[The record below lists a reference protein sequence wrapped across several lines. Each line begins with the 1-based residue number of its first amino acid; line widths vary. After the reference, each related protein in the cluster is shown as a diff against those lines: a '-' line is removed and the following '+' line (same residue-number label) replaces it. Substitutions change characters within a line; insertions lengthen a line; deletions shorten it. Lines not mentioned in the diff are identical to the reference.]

1 MSNFDKEIR
10 IIYKDDATGERA
22 ERTAEAITK
31 RLGALARASKTVGGK
46 MREARDDAK
55 EFTDELE
62 KLKRQEALARLKAGS
77 EEYTK
82 AAQAA
87 RNASRELAAS
97 LRPVVTVQDKLNASI
112 AKMKAAEA
120 LAKAKLVSEE
130 FAKAQKE
137 SKAATAALAAAQKP
151 VITNQEKLN
160 AEIKKTREA
169 AALDKMRAGSAQF
182 AAAQQEAAEASE
194 ALRKSLEGVETVQDQ
209 VNAKVAAMRE
219 ERSIAEAT
227 LRSKEFRA
235 EKKKQAAIERELET
249 IGKTRQERI
258 AETLEGFENLTG
270 AIDLAVMAGE
280 AFWATWNAGVAGAD
294 LGATAANFKAIA
306 DEAAGTSAI
315 VGRGAATRSAL
326 RGRSLGLSAGTG
338 RSVASFAEAAARR
351 QVSLEGGDFRELVAS
366 FTTQFQDEIATG
378 KLGSAFQALGVDS
391 ASTELAI
398 RNQARAL
405 GVSADS
411 MSAAAKE
418 AVLLSQGTLA
428 ASTAFGAFE
437 VGAAKTQAGIKS
449 FLEQTAQDIATAF
462 TKAAGGVSESVE
474 EQLRDLRARRKEET
488 ERRVDLFQTRD
499 EFTEGV
505 KGLAFRQGTGA
516 ASGKTFLREDT
527 AEQRAA
533 AGIVRGRIRK
543 NILENS
549 KTVRLIQ
556 TRINQLEA
564 QQERKRSAAI
574 TTGLEPALV
583 AQAEQLEQA
592 TASGS
597 DELSS
602 LAAAFDEVGK
612 ARAANNKERLKELA
626 EVIGT
631 FEGITSEQAK
641 AIVQTVRGNDL
652 QKMSNTFNAQ
662 ALKIKKDAL
671 LARSVE
677 SRRVLS
683 INKGLSKA
691 SRIEKARLAAQQEF
705 QANLADQ
712 ATSYDDFQNKLG
724 DETTI
729 RRGLIAEQ
737 KAQVDVELQFK
748 SGLNE
753 SQLEALKLRQRVA
766 QVADEVS
773 RSTETTNEFNREL
786 GRVILSHTFG
796 AGVEAAERLN
806 VKIGDAK
813 IGLGGVLN
821 VAERLVGALNEAS
834 GGKLLS
840 DALKPAKK
848 EAEKKPRG
856 GRGGRGGDG
865 GRGDLLARAE
875 LAGKGDIS
883 RRLIA
888 VQRQLAKDVKT
899 ARGDETLL
907 AAAFGISK
915 AETDKLQKQIWEN
928 AKKAGQEIRDAAKA
942 ERQRL
947 RDEQVRINEEQA
959 VDARNAIRTSGMSE
973 VDQRRALARDAAK
986 REFEERMAQ
995 AKGNSVRELEARLDF
1010 NDAMFE
1016 LDVEAARA
1024 REELKAQEREN
1035 ELAESKAFWGGVR
1048 QTKADMLRDTLG
1060 PIAGFTSF
1068 SDDFASTL
1076 KQEAQA
1082 AADAKADAQDA
1093 AFAARGSDEK
1103 AQRFR
1108 ASFEYDEE
1116 TQATIDAFKGM
1127 ELALNELGAASDVVI
1142 NNLDM
1147 MAQGEMTAAEAATG
1161 STTAILGAVGRTTKG
1176 VVKDKKAQA
1185 FVMGGFELAQ
1195 ALSSTAEAIIN
1206 PVFWPKA
1213 AAHYASSAQFFALG
1227 GGGSKATLKKTGG
1240 GGAGSRSRDRQR
1252 SRTSQTGG
1260 GGLPLRRQQQTGTV
1274 LNIFVDPLSGQAIVR
1289 EANGAVS
1296 KDASLK
1302 FDKRLSKNSV
1312 TRTEL

>member
-1 MSNFDKEIR
+1 MPSNFDKEIR

-120 LAKAKLVSEE
+120 LAKAKLGSED

-209 VNAKVAAMRE
+209 VNAKVSAMRE

-235 EKKKQAAIERELET
+235 EKKKQAAIERELES

-280 AFWATWNAGVAGAD
+280 AFWATWNAGVAAAD
-294 LGATAANFKAIA
+294 LAATAANFKDIA
-306 DEAAGTSAI
+306 GEAAGTSAI
-315 VGRGAATRSAL
+315 VGRGAATRGAL
-326 RGRSLGLSAGTG
+326 RGAEKGLSATAVK
-338 RSVASFAEAAARR
+338 SIDAFAEAAARR
-351 QVSLEGGDFRELVAS
+351 QVALEGGDFRELVAS
-366 FTTQFQDEIATG
+366 FTAQFQDEVATG
-378 KLGSAFQALGVDS
+378 KLGGAFEALGVSSD
-391 ASTELAI
+391 TVDLAI
-398 RNQARAL
+398 RNQARAM
-405 GVSADS
+405 GVSAEA
-411 MSAAAKE
+411 MAAASKE
-418 AVLLSQGTLA
+418 AILLEQGTLA
-428 ASTAFGAFE
+428 AGRAFGTFE
-437 VGAAKTQAGIKS
+437 AGAVKTQASIKS
-449 FLEQTAQDIATAF
+449 FLEQTAGDIAKAF
-462 TKAAGGVSESVE
+462 TDAATSAP
-474 EQLRDLRARRKEET
+474 QDLRDALAEAR
-488 ERRVDLFQTRD
+488 
-499 EFTEGV
+499 
-505 KGLAFRQGTGA
+505 
-516 ASGKTFLREDT
+516 
-527 AEQRAA
+527 
-533 AGIVRGRIRK
+533 
-543 NILENS
+543 
-549 KTVRLIQ
+549 
-556 TRINQLEA
+556 
-564 QQERKRSAAI
+564 
-574 TTGLEPALV
+574 
-583 AQAEQLEQA
+583 
-592 TASGS
+592 
-597 DELSS
+597 
-602 LAAAFDEVGK
+602 
-612 ARAANNKERLKELA
+612 ARAARATDVKGRGVSASVQLRERELRQEVAGKEGRGRLDTLSPEAEAEIASRLATFVDSLGAAERAAVERLERRIAEKQSAALLGGLGEALAAQGEAQEQISQEGAENLTNIAGIFEQISALRAKGVDENDEQLKQYIELLA
-626 EVIGT
+626 S
-631 FEGITSEQAK
+631 FDGITLAQARQLVN
-641 AIVQTVRGNDL
+641 AARGNDL
-652 QKMSNTFNAQ
+652 LKTAGDLRAKSLKVAQ
-662 ALKIKKDAL
+662 DTLR
-671 LARSVE
+671 ARAAE
-677 SRRVLS
+677 TRRVLGL
-683 INKGLSKA
+683 NKGLTKTE
-691 SRIEKARLAAQQEF
+691 RIERSREAAQQEF
-705 QANLADQ
+705 QANLAGQ
-712 ATSYDDFQNKLG
+712 ATSYDDFQDKLS
-724 DETTI
+724 DEATI

-748 SGLNE
+748 SGLNA

-848 EAEKKPRG
+848 EAEKRARG

-875 LAGKGDIS
+875 LAGLDQFS
-883 RRLIA
+883 QELIRI
-888 VQRQLAKDVKT
+888 QRQSAKDIKT
-899 ARGDETLL
+899 ARGDKSLL
-907 AAAFGISK
+907 AAAAGID
-915 AETDKLQKQIWEN
+915 AESMAD
-928 AKKAGQEIRDAAKA
+928 
-942 ERQRL
+942 L
-947 RDEQVRINEEQA
+947 RDKIWAATKSAGSTLLQAAGEERERILAAQETST
-959 VDARNAIRTSGMSE
+959 RNAIRTGGGSPAE
-973 VDQRRALARDAAK
+973 QRRALEFDAAK
-986 REFEERMAQ
+986 RAFDQQMELAQGNRSLELQAQLDFNEAAFALDLQAAQDKQALRDQEQAWKEEDAAREAQRFADLNATIGSLIDQGRSMRDSFTFDDAAAEGLFHTAQGILSMGDAMSAVAEAQ
-995 AKGNSVRELEARLDF
+995 AKG
-1010 NDAMFE
+1010 
-1016 LDVEAARA
+1016 
-1024 REELKAQEREN
+1024 
-1035 ELAESKAFWGGVR
+1035 ESAV
-1048 QTKADMLRDTLG
+1048 G
-1060 PIAGFTSF
+1060 PIMGALDKMAGGIIKNEKLIAVWKSAMSF
-1068 SDDFASTL
+1068 AN
-1076 KQEAQA
+1076 
-1082 AADAKADAQDA
+1082 A
-1093 AFAARGSDEK
+1093 AFAFAGLD
-1103 AQRFR
+1103 F
-1108 ASFEYDEE
+1108 FH
-1116 TQATIDAFKGM
+1116 
-1127 ELALNELGAASDVVI
+1127 GA
-1142 NNLDM
+1142 M
-1147 MAQGEMTAAEAATG
+1147 YTAAGVQYGAIAAG
-1161 STTAILGAVGRTTKG
+1161 SPKGGGKGA
-1176 VVKDKKAQA
+1176 
-1185 FVMGGFELAQ
+1185 
-1195 ALSSTAEAIIN
+1195 S
-1206 PVFWPKA
+1206 
-1213 AAHYASSAQFFALG
+1213 ASSGA
-1227 GGGSKATLKKTGG
+1227 GGSSGG
-1240 GGAGSRSRDRQR
+1240 GGASRRA
-1252 SRTSQTGG
+1252 RTSQTGG

-1296 KDASLK
+1296 KDTSLK